1 MIAIEYMDMMS
12 RMMMTVSATH
22 PRFFTISVMVKA
34 LFMSSVPPF
43 AASWK
48 RKAKKARAL
57 LPSTLSRIV
66 TAEILQRFSVVMA
79 NGASAQEGAFSPRA
93 PLGDLHSP
101 AARLRRGGKAPRP
114 PYCSTKLYVMTP
126 ETFTGCP
133 ESSVGENLALRA
145 AETAA
150 CCKSGWPE
158 TAEAETTRPDS
169 STRICTVTVPE
180 ARAAFAMGG

>member
-1 MIAIEYMDMMS
+1 MIAIEYIDMMS

-34 LFMSSVPPF
+34 LFRSSPPF

-48 RKAKKARAL
+48 RKAKKPRAL

-79 NGASAQEGAFSPRA
+79 KGASAPEGAFGPRA
-93 PLGDLHSP
+93 PPGDLHSP

-126 ETFTGCP
+126 ETLTGCP
-133 ESSVGENLALRA
+133 DSSVGENLALRA

-150 CCKSGWPE
+150 C
-158 TAEAETTRPDS
+158 
-169 STRICTVTVPE
+169 
-180 ARAAFAMGG
+180 